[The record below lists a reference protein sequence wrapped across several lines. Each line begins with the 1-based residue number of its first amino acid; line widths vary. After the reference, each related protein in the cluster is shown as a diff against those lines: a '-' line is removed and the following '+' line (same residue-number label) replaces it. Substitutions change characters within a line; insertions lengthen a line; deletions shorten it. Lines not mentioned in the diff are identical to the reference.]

1 MSDFMD
7 TVWTEKGIKI
17 GWWKYV
23 PLLTQKNAGGG
34 PQIALFL
41 VCSFCN

>member
-17 GWWKYV
+17 GW
-23 PLLTQKNAGGG
+23 
-34 PQIALFL
+34 
-41 VCSFCN
+41 

>member
-17 GWWKYV
+17 RWWKYA

-34 PQIALFL
+34 RK
-41 VCSFCN
+41 